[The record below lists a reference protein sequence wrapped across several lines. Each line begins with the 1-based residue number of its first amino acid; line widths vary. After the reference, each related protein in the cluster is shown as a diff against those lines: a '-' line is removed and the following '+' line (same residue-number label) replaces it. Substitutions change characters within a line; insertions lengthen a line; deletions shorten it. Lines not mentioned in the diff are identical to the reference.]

1 VRFYRDVLGLAVAAR
16 LTFGEERIAFLSAGD
31 GWVELLEDGGAARGS
46 GVVDHV
52 ALRVQELDALMA
64 RLREAGVRL
73 LDEAPLEVEQLRARI
88 AFCEGP
94 DGERI
99 ELIERR

>member
-1 VRFYRDVLGLAVAAR
+1 LGA
-16 LTFGEERIAFLSAGD
+16 ERIVFLTAGD
-31 GWVELLEDGGAARGS
+31 GWVELLEDGGAARGA

-52 ALRVQELDALMA
+52 ALRVRELDAVMA
-64 RLREAGVRL
+64 RLRAAGVRL
-73 LDEAPLEVEQLRARI
+73 LDEAAVEVPQIKARI